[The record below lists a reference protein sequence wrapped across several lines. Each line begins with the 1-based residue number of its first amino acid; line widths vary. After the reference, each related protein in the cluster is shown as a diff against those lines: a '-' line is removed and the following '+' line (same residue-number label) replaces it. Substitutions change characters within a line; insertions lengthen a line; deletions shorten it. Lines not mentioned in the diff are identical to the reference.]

1 MLVPHIYGTV
11 KTSPRS
17 FNNSRSYDEVSF
29 FEESRSRASDEVYT
43 FIKDL
48 YHWSRQNADDV
59 RFGQNTKIGTFTFYY
74 TVNNQQASIF
84 TIYSDGSLWLNF
96 GYMEKISTKEEIEE
110 FKTQC
115 SKINLIRNLII
126 EKKDKSYMSIPVVKF
141 N

>member
-1 MLVPHIYGTV
+1 MRYRFLRNLDREHLT
-11 KTSPRS
+11 
-17 FNNSRSYDEVSF
+17 
-29 FEESRSRASDEVYT
+29 EVYT

-115 SKINLIRNLII
+115 SKINLIRNLMI
-126 EKKDKSYMSIPVVKF
+126 EKKDKSYMSIPVVKLIEEAGSGAQLKTAILNF
-141 N
+141 MEKGKEK